1 VARVV
6 LASGS
11 PRRLELLS
19 LLGIAPEVVRP
30 DIDETP
36 LPGER
41 AEAYVRRLATAKAA
55 VVDDATA
62 LVVAADTTVEL
73 DGRLLGKPVDVADAV
88 AMLRSLSARTHRVHT
103 GVAVVHGDRSASAVA
118 TTAVAMAPI
127 TAELAAWYVATGEP
141 LDKAGAYAVQGVGAA
156 LVEEVRGSVTNVVG
170 LPLTLLVA
178 LAHDVGVDLVPASA
192 VAD

>member
-1 VARVV
+1 MTRVV

-19 LLGIAPEVVRP
+19 LLGVEPEVVRP
-30 DIDETP
+30 DVDETP

-41 AEAYVRRLATAKAA
+41 AEVYVRRLAIAKAA
-55 VVDDATA
+55 VVVDPAA

-73 DGRLLGKPVDVADAV
+73 DGRLLGKPADRDEAV

-118 TTAVAMAPI
+118 TTAVTMAPI
-127 TAELAAWYVATGEP
+127 GAELAAWYVATGEP
-141 LDKAGAYAVQGVGAA
+141 LDKAGAYAVQGIGAA
-156 LVEEVRGSVTNVVG
+156 LVDEVRGSVTNVVG
-170 LPLTLLVA
+170 LPLTVVA
-178 LAHDVGVDLVPASA
+178 TLAREVGVELVPRERG
-192 VAD
+192 D